1 MPAHES
7 DRKHNPNRNHCR
19 SAGDPIRQPAHARGP
34 RWAQL
39 IHASVA
45 DEQCVVAADG
55 EDVLGFAI
63 LNYTFFNQ
71 GFVPLL
77 VVAIAKR
84 RIGIGTQLLR
94 GVERRCATAKLFVSS
109 NRSKFASSMVVRKVR
124 VCSERTH

>member
-1 MPAHES
+1 MS
-7 DRKHNPNRNHCR
+7 
-19 SAGDPIRQPAHARGP
+19 PIVSTIRIGTIADLPGIR
-34 RWAQL
+34 L
-39 IHASVA
+39 IHPSVA
-45 DEQCVVAADG
+45 EEQCVVAADG
-55 EDVLGFAI
+55 EDVLDFAI

-71 GFVPLL
+71 GFVPLV

-94 GVERRCATAKLFVSS
+94 GVERRCATAKIFVSS